1 MHSYF
6 VGALLLAAVGIAA
19 PTAVEIRD
27 IPKNDFL
34 NITYS
39 SSSASHKNSSL
50 PSTLVIAT
58 GGTIAGSSASA
69 QDDTHYMSGVVGV
82 AALVQGQFVYIASLK
97 RRSI

>member
-1 MHSYF
+1 MRSF
-6 VGALLLAAVGIAA
+6 IVGAVLLASLAATA
-19 PTAVEIRD
+19 PTALEIRD

-39 SSSASHKNSSL
+39 SSSSSHKNSSL

-82 AALVQGQFVYIASLK
+82 AALVQGKYSQ
-97 RRSI
+97 R